1 VVENLTTKLQ
11 ENDSDLATAEY
22 TKKQVEKQNE
32 DLCRIHRR
40 EDINLDYLKGT
51 IVQYL
56 SKPPGSSER
65 GALLPVIAT
74 LLQFD
79 GEDYKLIEEGRTKV
93 SWFGSV
99 LPTIINAPL
108 SESAAGVRTNGH
120 NQDAPL
126 LSGSAE
132 VTVSSLPPQRTGDRT
147 SRTSLQ
153 F

>member
-1 VVENLTTKLQ
+1 MVENLTSKLQ
-11 ENDSDLATAEY
+11 QNDSELATAEH
-22 TKKQVEKQNE
+22 TKKQVEKQVE
-32 DLCRIHRR
+32 ELCRIHRR

-79 GEDYKLIEEGRTKV
+79 SDDYKLIEEGKTKV

-99 LPTIINAPL
+99 LPTIINAPMGQ
-108 SESAAGVRTNGH
+108 SVPAAPPMRV
-120 NQDAPL
+120 NQGAPL

-132 VTVSSLPPQRTGDRT
+132 VTVSSPLPQKTGDRT